1 LSGPPFRALAWLPNL
16 LTAFRLALVP
26 TFVLVARRD
35 GAAQIQPGWE
45 SPAFW
50 IVAAAGLSDV
60 LDGFLARRWSLTTRF
75 GALMDAVAD
84 KSFQFTTL
92 VTITVLGRPA
102 FSDLPFWLLGS
113 VFLRDL
119 VLLVG
124 WMILTRLEMPVDME
138 HELHGRIAT
147 VLVFLLIVSA
157 TLGLSESWLLPAA
170 TAAAVAALLSAGAYL
185 VRGFHLARAGQVT
198 GDDPPS
204 PTG

>member
-1 LSGPPFRALAWLPNL
+1 MSAPPFRALAWLPNL

-26 TFVLVARRD
+26 AFVLVARRD
-35 GAAQIQPGWE
+35 GAAQLQPGWE

-50 IVAAAGLSDV
+50 IVAAAGVSDV

-102 FSDLPFWLLGS
+102 FSDLPFWLLGA

-119 VLLVG
+119 VLLLG
-124 WMILTRLEMPVDME
+124 WLILTKLGRPVDME

-147 VLVFLLIVSA
+147 VLVFLLIVGA
-157 TLGLSESWLLPAA
+157 TLGLPEAWLFPGAA
-170 TAAAVAALLSAGAYL
+170 GASLAALLSAGAYL
-185 VRGFHLARAGQVT
+185 VRGYHLARGTLPPAG
-198 GDDPPS
+198 GSGAADP
-204 PTG
+204 